1 MTLLKTIFCANE
13 QIETKHEL
21 SASQSGEV
29 VATCASCGRFLK
41 YPAGI
46 TKDEFVSQVS
56 AQKEANVGQV
66 TQESINAQLAE
77 LADEDVQDPGNL
89 PTE

>member
-29 VATCASCGRFLK
+29 VATCTSCGRFLK

-46 TKDEFVSQVS
+46 TKDEFVAQVE
-56 AQKEANVGQV
+56 AHKESNVGQV
-66 TQESINAQLAE
+66 TQESIDLRLAE
-77 LADEDVQDPGNL
+77 LADPETLDDSTQNPA
-89 PTE
+89 